1 MGVKYVKDFEF
12 PAQAGF
18 HSSNMPVRAGMSAKG
33 MPSRAKPNAPARG
46 AARMESGPKMGK
58 GQGYADGGR
67 VKIQGRNQAEIK
79 AAMARA
85 DAQRKAFEAAR
96 REEAAKRKAE
106 VAARNAAKKAS
117 PKSVSKDFV
126 PKTFQQVEIP
136 SPKSVSKDY
145 GSSMAPTTIE
155 IPIPAPKKSSYGKYG
170 IQEYAKGGSVKKLAR
185 GGTPVPGSKASLGR
199 MPGSKDYYQISNP
212 LSRVGIGSRVVN
224 IPKQTNEQ
232 RQRLEAVHKGSRTN
246 AFTGAPNPDYD
257 PAYDPAYEEQ
267 FGRIEEFRRDREP
280 MKKAS
285 GGKVA
290 KVMREYK
297 AGKLH
302 SGSKKGPMVKN
313 PKQAMAIALSE
324 ARKSGEKVVKK
335 ANGGLADIKPISER
349 AAYERYQ
356 DRMYRQG
363 KEASEKALAQSMK
376 SDTVMGTLKAAARS
390 PVGRIAS
397 RAIPGVGYGLLA
409 YDIYNAINSGPRKK
423 PSVTVEEIPTPQG
436 KARGGKVGKYA
447 MGGAVDNYAGKTG
460 PYRGSPKKAKML
472 GRQDRRAREAMERA
486 EKHAP
491 GRSIDMPDRKAHGGM
506 MRRKVA

>member
-18 HSSNMPVRAGMSAKG
+18 HSSNMPARAGMSAKG

-58 GQGYADGGR
+58 GQGYAEGGR

-79 AAMARA
+79 AAMAKA
-85 DAQRKAFEAAR
+85 AAQRKAFEEAR
-96 REEAAKRKAE
+96 RKETAERRAAAEQAKRVKAAE
-106 VAARNAAKKAS
+106 ALGRKYALAQ
-117 PKSVSKDFV
+117 PKSMSKQAGPVMAPTSIVSGR
-126 PKTFQQVEIP
+126 
-136 SPKSVSKDY
+136 SVSKDY
-145 GSSMAPTTIE
+145 DSSMAPTKIE

-170 IQEYAKGGSVKKLAR
+170 MQEYAKGGSVKKLAR

-324 ARKSGEKVVKK
+324 ARKSGEKVKK
-335 ANGGLADIKPISER
+335 LARGGPTSREATGPTSGRATYIPNPFGKSIKVYTGPTGGSQPRVSTRNPRDIFGNINPNFNEAMREAEETR
-349 AAYERYQ
+349 ALEEMRMNREPVRKAY
-356 DRMYRQG
+356 
-363 KEASEKALAQSMK
+363 
-376 SDTVMGTLKAAARS
+376 
-390 PVGRIAS
+390 
-397 RAIPGVGYGLLA
+397 
-409 YDIYNAINSGPRKK
+409 
-423 PSVTVEEIPTPQG
+423 
-436 KARGGKVGKYA
+436 GGKVGKYA

>member
-18 HSSNMPVRAGMSAKG
+18 HSSNMPARAGMSAKG

-79 AAMARA
+79 AAMAKA
-85 DAQRKAFEAAR
+85 EAQRKAFEASR
-96 REEAAKRKAE
+96 REATAKRNAE
-106 VAARNAAKKAS
+106 IAARNAAKKAQ
-117 PKSVSKDFV
+117 PKSMSKQAGPVMAPTSIVSGR
-126 PKTFQQVEIP
+126 
-136 SPKSVSKDY
+136 SVSKDY
-145 GSSMAPTTIE
+145 DSSMAPTKIE

-170 IQEYAKGGSVKKLAR
+170 MQEYAK
-185 GGTPVPGSKASLGR
+185 
-199 MPGSKDYYQISNP
+199 
-212 LSRVGIGSRVVN
+212 
-224 IPKQTNEQ
+224 
-232 RQRLEAVHKGSRTN
+232 
-246 AFTGAPNPDYD
+246 
-257 PAYDPAYEEQ
+257 
-267 FGRIEEFRRDREP
+267 
-280 MKKAS
+280 

-335 ANGGLADIKPISER
+335 ARGGEVMMVASNYLRDPANRARLQAEYGQDTARFRQMGMSEKQIDAMQKQQRELVSQRADRYADKMAETR
-349 AAYERYQ
+349 AAAA
-356 DRMYRQG
+356 
-363 KEASEKALAQSMK
+363 KEAQKK
-376 SDTVMGTLKAAARS
+376 AARS
-390 PVGRIAS
+390 AALKTVGRVAA
-397 RAIPGVGYGLLA
+397 RAVPGVGLGMTA
-409 YDIYNAINSGPRKK
+409 YDIYQAINQRKK
-423 PSVTVEEIPTPQG
+423 PTVTVEEIPQG

>member
-18 HSSNMPVRAGMSAKG
+18 HSSNMPARAGMSAKG

-67 VKIQGRNQAEIK
+67 VKIQGKNQAEIK
-79 AAMARA
+79 AAMAKA
-85 DAQRKAFEAAR
+85 DAQRKAFEASR
-96 REEAAKRKAE
+96 REATAKRNAE
-106 VAARNAAKKAS
+106 IAARNAAKKAQ
-117 PKSVSKDFV
+117 PKSMSKQAGPVMAPTSIVSGR
-126 PKTFQQVEIP
+126 
-136 SPKSVSKDY
+136 SVSKDY
-145 GSSMAPTTIE
+145 DSSMAPTKIE

-170 IQEYAKGGSVKKLAR
+170 MQEYAK
-185 GGTPVPGSKASLGR
+185 
-199 MPGSKDYYQISNP
+199 
-212 LSRVGIGSRVVN
+212 
-224 IPKQTNEQ
+224 
-232 RQRLEAVHKGSRTN
+232 
-246 AFTGAPNPDYD
+246 
-257 PAYDPAYEEQ
+257 
-267 FGRIEEFRRDREP
+267 
-280 MKKAS
+280 

-335 ANGGLADIKPISER
+335 ARGGEVMMVASNYLRDPANRARLQAEYGQDTARFRQMGMSEKQIDAMQKQQRELVSQRADRYADKMAETR
-349 AAYERYQ
+349 AAAA
-356 DRMYRQG
+356 
-363 KEASEKALAQSMK
+363 KEAQKK
-376 SDTVMGTLKAAARS
+376 AARS
-390 PVGRIAS
+390 AALKTVGRVAA
-397 RAIPGVGYGLLA
+397 RAVPGVGLGMTA
-409 YDIYNAINSGPRKK
+409 YDIYQAINQRKK
-423 PSVTVEEIPTPQG
+423 PTVTVEEIPQG
-436 KARGGKVGKYA
+436 KAHGGKVGKYA

>member
-1 MGVKYVKDFEF
+1 
-12 PAQAGF
+12 
-18 HSSNMPVRAGMSAKG
+18 
-33 MPSRAKPNAPARG
+33 
-46 AARMESGPKMGK
+46 MGK

-67 VKIQGRNQAEIK
+67 VKIQGKNQAEIK
-79 AAMARA
+79 AAMAKA
-85 DAQRKAFEAAR
+85 DAQRKAFEASR
-96 REEAAKRKAE
+96 REATAKRNAE
-106 VAARNAAKKAS
+106 IAARNAAKKAQ
-117 PKSVSKDFV
+117 PKSMSKQAGPVMAPTSIVSGR
-126 PKTFQQVEIP
+126 
-136 SPKSVSKDY
+136 SVSKDY
-145 GSSMAPTTIE
+145 GPSMAPTKIE

-170 IQEYAKGGSVKKLAR
+170 MQEYAKGGSVKKLAR

-324 ARKSGEKVVKK
+324 ARKSGEKVKK
-335 ANGGLADIKPISER
+335 LSRGGPTSREATGPTSGRATYIPNPFGKSIKVYTGPTGGKQPRVPSRNPSDIFGSENPNFSQALREAEETR
-349 AAYERYQ
+349 ALEEM
-356 DRMYRQG
+356 RMNR
-363 KEASEKALAQSMK
+363 EPVRKAH
-376 SDTVMGTLKAAARS
+376 
-390 PVGRIAS
+390 
-397 RAIPGVGYGLLA
+397 
-409 YDIYNAINSGPRKK
+409 
-423 PSVTVEEIPTPQG
+423 
-436 KARGGKVGKYA
+436 GGKVGKYA